1 MGTGGGIVRPAPS
14 HPVRKNRSPSHPAPL
29 SQGLTPASPV
39 SSRSDTTG
47 SPTPHAPPRTRANP
61 GAPPTPPLL
70 VPMYQDTSATAHLL
84 ALVLRGVAVHLVP
97 RILWTVTP
105 VYVGMMA
112 ILSVQAMTVAQ
123 LLPLPP
129 QQPLLLLL
137 PPPLPPQQPPQPP
150 QPPPPPHHPP
160 APQCQA
166 LQQEQT
172 ASSPSPSR
180 APPTCPAL
188 SGSMEGRARAASG
201 APPRWTARGFMLM
214 GRVTMASV
222 ELTVILTLCLW
233 PRFLRV
239 LLVQMLGLQVRRTR
253 IL

>member
-129 QQPLLLLL
+129 QQP
-137 PPPLPPQQPPQPP
+137 P

-180 APPTCPAL
+180 APPTCPAQ
-188 SGSMEGRARAASG
+188 SGSMEGRTRAASG

-214 GRVTMASV
+214 G
-222 ELTVILTLCLW
+222 
-233 PRFLRV
+233 
-239 LLVQMLGLQVRRTR
+239 
-253 IL
+253 

>member
-137 PPPLPPQQPPQPP
+137 PPP
-150 QPPPPPHHPP
+150 HHPP
-160 APQCQA
+160 APQCRA

-222 ELTVILTLCLW
+222 ELTVIL
-233 PRFLRV
+233 
-239 LLVQMLGLQVRRTR
+239 
-253 IL
+253 